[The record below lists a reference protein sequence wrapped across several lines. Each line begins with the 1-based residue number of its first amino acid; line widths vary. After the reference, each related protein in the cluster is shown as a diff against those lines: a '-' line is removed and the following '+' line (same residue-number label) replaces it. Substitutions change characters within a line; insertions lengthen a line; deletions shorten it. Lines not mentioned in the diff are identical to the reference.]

1 MAKVYLTEDQRRR
14 AKYEARCRVIGDG
27 LTLYK
32 ARNQLTN
39 LELGKTF
46 GLNHETVAK
55 IMSGKDVK
63 ISMLKFWR
71 LLDIAGVE
79 LKIAERTV

>member
-55 IMSGKDVK
+55 M
-63 ISMLKFWR
+63 
-71 LLDIAGVE
+71 
-79 LKIAERTV
+79 